1 MNSCKSHIFI
11 SFPCMGIAFD
21 EELIFSES
29 VSQLVQ
35 RILSQVGF
43 TNTSI
48 FNLYGY
54 SKSFR
59 KIQPTDSCQNLFAS
73 EYERFVIIQ
82 SNLDVVD
89 IYFENAHEH
98 ISYSKNMPASNLVE
112 TANYCF
118 AFTNEFSF
126 YVLFDPITNSLISM
140 NEPSTSSALIV
151 KQFDTIIPGMIFNL
165 DRISS
170 FVKAK
175 GIKSFT
181 IYEISMIIFT
191 NSMNELFRQIYE
203 QRNLSFNIT
212 LLSFEQAQKCEQ
224 SFKTESFISDLTH
237 DEKTTFLFTL
247 LSSGKNALV
256 SPDLQQL
263 AVNTMKA
270 PDDITKLEM
279 TKVFL
284 MYIPFSTHIIL
295 FKLVQIYGGG
305 YMDQEN
311 RNKAITILTET
322 IFRRFID
329 RDIEREFISF
339 MFLFYQYLFPSEKN
353 TDSKSKIC
361 VYDKKLVLFDTL
373 IDQQIHAF
381 TTDGP
386 TDITIEQ
393 TTPLDHNP
401 PIKELLDKYVIKA
414 KDFTSSNQGETENAA
429 QECIEIYKRIN
440 QKLKENYPK
449 KVLYPFCEYLDELN
463 FDDHK
468 IIS

>member
-191 NSMNELFRQIYE
+191 NSMNELFRQIY
-203 QRNLSFNIT
+203 
-212 LLSFEQAQKCEQ
+212 
-224 SFKTESFISDLTH
+224 
-237 DEKTTFLFTL
+237 
-247 LSSGKNALV
+247 
-256 SPDLQQL
+256 
-263 AVNTMKA
+263 
-270 PDDITKLEM
+270 
-279 TKVFL
+279 
-284 MYIPFSTHIIL
+284 
-295 FKLVQIYGGG
+295 
-305 YMDQEN
+305 
-311 RNKAITILTET
+311 
-322 IFRRFID
+322 
-329 RDIEREFISF
+329 
-339 MFLFYQYLFPSEKN
+339 
-353 TDSKSKIC
+353 
-361 VYDKKLVLFDTL
+361 
-373 IDQQIHAF
+373 
-381 TTDGP
+381 
-386 TDITIEQ
+386 
-393 TTPLDHNP
+393 
-401 PIKELLDKYVIKA
+401 
-414 KDFTSSNQGETENAA
+414 
-429 QECIEIYKRIN
+429 
-440 QKLKENYPK
+440 
-449 KVLYPFCEYLDELN
+449 
-463 FDDHK
+463 
-468 IIS
+468 